1 MHTNLTV
8 KEVPS
13 FLKWKDESLN
23 VQYVFDTTTADYEL
37 SQIYNRQIEEDLNH
51 YGLVDLRSWK
61 SAFTD
66 EIAAM
71 QQRVYMYRSTALLM
85 LTIFILIPAIFLY
98 FYQDNMWVLIG
109 AVVYSLLA
117 YFLVESYN
125 QALLNKFQFH
135 FKNHLQLEQLV
146 AAKSIPFEE
155 ADLDTHVTPAVVR
168 IAPNSPIP
176 ISRLEKG
183 TVNEIRFTLTDN
195 GIKPYAVVTETFYNT
210 LNQ

>member
-13 FLKWKDESLN
+13 FLKWKDESLH
-23 VQYVFDTTTADYEL
+23 VQYVYDTTTADYEL

-61 SAFTD
+61 MAFTD

-98 FYQDNMWVLIG
+98 FYQDNTWVLVG
-109 AVVYSLLA
+109 AVVYTLLA
-117 YFLVESYN
+117 FFLVESYN
-125 QALLNKFQFH
+125 QALLNKFQSH
-135 FKNHLQLEQLV
+135 FKNHLQLEHLV
-146 AAKSIPFEE
+146 AAKVIPFKES
-155 ADLDTHVTPAVVR
+155 DLDSQVTPPVVH
-168 IAPNSPIP
+168 IAPNSTIP
-176 ISRLEKG
+176 ISRFEKG

-195 GIKPYAVVTETFYNT
+195 GVNPYAVVTETFYNT
-210 LNQ
+210 LHQ